1 MLIQVPKKP
10 VNQKRAEIAE
20 IEKLLILGKRNDE
33 IIEELHMPH
42 ATFYRYLKEMW
53 KRDEKQI
60 LQQQNNG
67 IAAAINFTKDILKIA
82 LQNLGAIAN
91 DPKVKPKDRIEA
103 ERVRVDMSILLLK
116 LEAEQ
121 YTLATHKDVL
131 SITGVLNKTHYSAE
145 KSIAI
150 LL

>member
-1 MLIQVPKKP
+1 
-10 VNQKRAEIAE
+10 
-20 IEKLLILGKRNDE
+20 
-33 IIEELHMPH
+33 MPH

-60 LQQQNNG
+60 LQQQNDG
-67 IAAAINFTKDILKIA
+67 IAAAINFTKDRLKIA
-82 LQNLGAIAN
+82 LQNLDAIAN

-103 ERVRVDMSILLLK
+103 ERVRVDITILLLK

-131 SITGVLNKTHYSAE
+131 SINRSIEQNSLLSRKVNRYSTVVDDGIE
-145 KSIAI
+145 
-150 LL
+150 